1 MNIGENIKK
10 IRKEKG
16 LQQKEVAAK
25 VGSDQSNYNKMENGK
40 REPSAMVLKKL
51 SDLFGVPVDFFFNPN
66 PKIPKEVRI
75 TDKTANEQLQLI
87 AQLDKEDKVVI
98 YKMIDTMLTKKKF
111 KQFFQDNVSG
121 K

>member
-16 LQQKEVAAK
+16 LPQKEVAAK

-51 SDLFGVPVDFFFNPN
+51 SDLFDVPVDYFFNPN
-66 PKIPKEVRI
+66 PKLPKEVKI
-75 TDKTANEQLQLI
+75 ADKAANEQLQLI
-87 AQLDKEDKVVI
+87 TQLDKEDREVI
-98 YKMIDTMLTKKKF
+98 FKMIDKMLTNKKF
-111 KQFFQDNVSG
+111 KQFFQENVSG